1 MKQTEEGYSVDCGNH
16 SVWNR
21 QRKVILLTV
30 VKTVYEKDRE
40 GSSCSFWRQ
49 VYETKKDRPFH
60 SEGRHVYET
69 ETEGEK
75 KKKHASC
82 SLWRLVYET
91 GKDRPVHCCNQRVR
105 NRDRTIPWQ
114 PDSGRPSR
122 WLWQPECTKQ
132 TEKDHVLTMATRVYE
147 ADRERSCFDYGNQS
161 VRSRQRK
168 IMFWLWQPE
177 CTKQTEKDHV
187 LTMATRVYEAD
198 RERSC
203 FDYGNQ
209 SVRSRQR
216 KIMFWLWQPEC
227 TKQTEKD
234 HVLTMATRVYEADRE
249 RSCFDYGNQSVWN
262 RQKRD
267 HPVDYGNH
275 NVRKC
280 LLNFLSCSLCTE
292 HRMVDLLCNSKSE
305 LKGSNRLSELVNHQS
320 NLVLSFLFFF
330 FFFFFFRLEIWK
342 GHRRTRNQRTCVKIT
357 KPSN

>member
-1 MKQTEEGYSVDCGNH
+1 MKQTEEGYYVDCGNH

-30 VKTVYEKDRE
+30 VKTVHEKDRE

-75 KKKHASC
+75 TNKQKTRVLFTVTTGVWNRKRSSS
-82 SLWRLVYET
+82 SLL
-91 GKDRPVHCCNQRVR
+91 
-105 NRDRTIPWQ
+105 
-114 PDSGRPSR
+114 
-122 WLWQPECTKQ
+122 QPE
-132 TEKDHVLTMATRVYE
+132 
-147 ADRERSCFDYGNQS
+147 S
-161 VRSRQRK
+161 
-168 IMFWLWQPE
+168 
-177 CTKQTEKDHV
+177 
-187 LTMATRVYEAD
+187 
-198 RERSC
+198 
-203 FDYGNQ
+203 
-209 SVRSRQR
+209 
-216 KIMFWLWQPEC
+216 

-275 NVRKC
+275 SVRKC

-330 FFFFFFRLEIWK
+330 FFFRLEIWK